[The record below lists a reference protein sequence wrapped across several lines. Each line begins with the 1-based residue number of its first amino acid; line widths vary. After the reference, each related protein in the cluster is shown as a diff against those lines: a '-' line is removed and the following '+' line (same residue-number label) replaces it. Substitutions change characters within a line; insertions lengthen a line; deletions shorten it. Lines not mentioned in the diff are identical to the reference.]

1 MKIFFFKVLDIIVI
15 SILLNLDLKQPIILT
30 LIAINSFILIILTCF
45 IYIQPENKE
54 IKTFKLPFSPFLQMI
69 AVFVN
74 VFLITTLSVDTYIRF
89 GIWFGIGL
97 LIYMSYGV
105 RKSGE
110 HKENE
115 YQWRFLPCI
124 ERSSKK
130 NKKPIRINGEESLT
144 NHGADFES
152 INS

>member
-1 MKIFFFKVLDIIVI
+1 MI

-124 ERSSKK
+124 ERSLKK
-130 NKKPIRINGEESLT
+130 NKISDRV
-144 NHGADFES
+144 
-152 INS
+152 

>member
-1 MKIFFFKVLDIIVI
+1 MLDIIVI
-15 SILLNLDLKQPIILT
+15 SILLNLDLKQPIIVT
-30 LIAINSFILIILTCF
+30 LIAINSFILIILTF
-45 IYIQPENKE
+45 LIFIQPENKD
-54 IKTFKLPFSPFLQMI
+54 IQTFKLPFSPFLQMI

-74 VFLITTLSVDTYIRF
+74 VFLITTLSFDTYIRF
-89 GIWFGIGL
+89 GIWFGLGL

-110 HKENE
+110 HEENE

-130 NKKPIRINGEESLT
+130 NKIPNRINGEESLT